1 MAINKQLPTEAGTIG
16 EKTSK
21 LQRYPTPDY
30 SGANVAGLLAASAHI
45 ATCCVPACTSQFFE
59 RLKPNKPSDQRESR
73 SV

>member
-21 LQRYPTPDY
+21 LQIYAPPDY
-30 SGANVAGLLAASAHI
+30 SGANVAGLLAASVHI

-59 RLKPNKPSDQRESR
+59 RLKPNKPSDQRESC